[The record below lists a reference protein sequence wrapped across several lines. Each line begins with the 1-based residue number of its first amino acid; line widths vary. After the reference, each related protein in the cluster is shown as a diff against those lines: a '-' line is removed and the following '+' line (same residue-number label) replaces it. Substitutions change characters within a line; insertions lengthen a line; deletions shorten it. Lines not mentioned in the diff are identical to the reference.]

1 MNARLSVFQPQTLLE
16 TYEYLLRSL
25 TVNNGNG
32 NLRVVAM
39 RNTSTYTISKQID
52 RIVSE
57 TLIETRQCIH

>member
-25 TVNNGNG
+25 TVNNGN
-32 NLRVVAM
+32 LRVVAM
-39 RNTSTYTISKQID
+39 RNTSTYTINKQID